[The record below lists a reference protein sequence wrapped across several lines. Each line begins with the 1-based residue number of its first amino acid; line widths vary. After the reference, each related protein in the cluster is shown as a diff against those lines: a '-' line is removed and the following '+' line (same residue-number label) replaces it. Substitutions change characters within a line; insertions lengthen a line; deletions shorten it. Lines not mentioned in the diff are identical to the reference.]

1 MSYGS
6 QKKDVRSCTFEHI
19 LPLAIQDTG
28 PGLEIARSQ
37 EISNGN
43 SFWVW
48 RLACIHGHLILLLL
62 WLWLL
67 LLLLLSLR
75 LLLGL
80 RLSLLVL
87 LDGLH
92 PQLVD
97 ILLRG
102 QTQLCCLCGQR
113 LALLFGELF
122 GRHPSFCGLRGE
134 LLLHGSNL
142 LRGGLAWS
150 GHLVRREEND
160 GQRRRP
166 KEEKGVTRSKGVLLS
181 ALARWSQLKWPDGST
196 LGTEVETADWS

>member
-6 QKKDVRSCTFEHI
+6 QEEDDRSCTFEHI

-37 EISNGN
+37 EISNRN

-80 RLSLLVL
+80 RLSLLML

-142 LRGGLAWS
+142 LGGGLAWS
-150 GHLVRREEND
+150 GHLVRREEKRPSNAKTK
-160 GQRRRP
+160 GRKRRN
-166 KEEKGVTRSKGVLLS
+166 EIEGGLVVGVGEMES
-181 ALARWSQLKWPDGST
+181 A
-196 LGTEVETADWS
+196 